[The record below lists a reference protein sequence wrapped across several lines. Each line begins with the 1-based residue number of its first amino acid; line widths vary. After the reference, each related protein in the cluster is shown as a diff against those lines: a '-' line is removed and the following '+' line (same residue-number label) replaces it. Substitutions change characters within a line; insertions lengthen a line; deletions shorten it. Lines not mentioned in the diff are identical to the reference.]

1 MQWCLALQLDGSMWI
16 PNLAHH
22 HRRHH
27 PQLRRRL
34 PITIRAG
41 ITTVRLG
48 HRLHQHHRRGMTLP
62 HHLRQHLH
70 LSLRPHLHLSLRLH
84 LHLHLHLLPNLRL
97 HRRMTPG
104 RQPRILGN
112 PLTVSK
118 AVAMAAAVAAVV
130 ATAVAATAVAA
141 AVLDI

>member
-84 LHLHLHLLPNLRL
+84 LHLLPNLRL